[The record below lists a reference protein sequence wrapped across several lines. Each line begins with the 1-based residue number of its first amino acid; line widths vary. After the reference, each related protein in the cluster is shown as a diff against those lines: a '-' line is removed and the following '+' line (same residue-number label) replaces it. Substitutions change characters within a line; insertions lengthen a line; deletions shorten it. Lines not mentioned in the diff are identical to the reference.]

1 MVEANKS
8 GAPAAAATRN
18 VWKEQEAK
26 AGKKRKHQRAFGNKG
41 KMSWSDK
48 REKKRAN

>member
-8 GAPAAAATRN
+8 DAPAAATRN

-26 AGKKRKHQRAFGNKG
+26 AGKKRKHQRAFGNNG
-41 KMSWSDK
+41 KTNWSQK
-48 REKKRAN
+48 RDNKRVQ